1 MECCWRG
8 DLGMLLGAL
17 LECCS
22 WNAGGVLLESS
33 WNAAL
38 AMVLEGCCCRAL
50 GGGVLGGRV
59 LGRLLLR
66 GLRFPSDGSELNK
79 VRARV

>member
-1 MECCWRG
+1 
-8 DLGMLLGAL
+8 MLLGAL

-50 GGGVLGGRV
+50 GRGFLEGVFLEGFCCGVYGFRV
-59 LGRLLLR
+59 MEA
-66 GLRFPSDGSELNK
+66 S
-79 VRARV
+79 